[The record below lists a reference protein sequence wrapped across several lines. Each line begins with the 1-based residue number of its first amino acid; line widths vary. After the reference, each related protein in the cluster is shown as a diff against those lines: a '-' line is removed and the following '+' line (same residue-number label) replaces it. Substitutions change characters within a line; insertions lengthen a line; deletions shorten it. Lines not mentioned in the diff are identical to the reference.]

1 MITTFAT
8 EVSGEPGL
16 KQGHQPP
23 RTSDRRSVEKENM
36 TPPGKR
42 RPRYGLPS
50 LIGTALAAA
59 LAAFSASPSSA
70 SAEVFTDDFETG
82 APVGWT
88 AQSGDISVAP
98 ATAPG
103 TGAYSLSTPRNRKV
117 NLLRREFQPSPSLEV
132 SVCAIRH
139 SSGEQPFLR
148 LRRNGIV
155 LLDDGSGRVHLSAPG
170 ERRRM
175 GSIYT
180 KLGRLYC
187 FRLTAD
193 AGTDVARVYLNGNLL
208 GELRVPI
215 EPEHTVELGDL
226 WTNAS
231 GPWIFDRVRIETDDP
246 LLASVPGADLPSPG
260 LLTEPAPEPESEP
273 EPAPDPPPAPE
284 PEPTPGPESDTAEKP
299 DPSSPI
305 WLGDF
310 ESGDLSQ
317 WARADLADPDR
328 ARVVAEPRREGSYA
342 ARFEV
347 RRGDVS
353 SDGNRAEVYTDGDQ
367 VFREGE
373 EWWFRWSTRF
383 ADDFPAPDDW
393 ALFAQWKQSGTGSPP
408 LAMAVRDEAVFL
420 QSGPNDGHAAWFRGP
435 PLPLERGSWHDWLVR
450 VKFSVSRNTGFVEMW
465 HNGEPYLER
474 RPMRTL
480 YTGRSYLKLGLY
492 RSPAIEDTGVLW
504 HDGMRIGRTRESVAP

>member
-1 MITTFAT
+1 
-8 EVSGEPGL
+8 
-16 KQGHQPP
+16 
-23 RTSDRRSVEKENM
+23 M
-36 TPPGKR
+36 TPSGKR
-42 RPRYGLPS
+42 RRRYGRPRLS
-50 LIGTALAAA
+50 GIALAAA
-59 LAAFSASPSSA
+59 LAAISVGPPAA
-70 SAEVFTDDFETG
+70 SAEVFTDDFESG
-82 APVGWT
+82 APAGWT
-88 AQSGDISVAP
+88 AQSGDIAVVP
-98 ATAPG
+98 ATAPR
-103 TGAYSLSTPRNRKV
+103 TGAYSLSTPRSRKV
-117 NLLRREFQPSPSLEV
+117 NLLRREFQPSPSIEV
-132 SVCAIRH
+132 SVCAVRH

-148 LRRNGIV
+148 LQRNGIV
-155 LLDDGSGRVHLSAPG
+155 LLDDGSGRVHLSAAG

-175 GSIYT
+175 GSIIT

-193 AGTDVARVYLNGNLL
+193 AGTDVARLYLNGDLL
-208 GELRVPI
+208 GEVRVAV
-215 EPEHTVELGDL
+215 EPEDAVELGDL
-226 WTNAS
+226 RTNAS
-231 GPWIFDRVRIETDDP
+231 GPWIFDGVRIETADP
-246 LLASVPGADLPSPG
+246 LLAPVPGEDLPLPR
-260 LLTEPAPEPESEP
+260 LTE
-273 EPAPDPPPAPE
+273 PDPPPAPD
-284 PEPTPGPESDTAEKP
+284 PEPTPGPETDTAEEP
-299 DPSSPI
+299 DPSSPT

-347 RRGDVS
+347 RRGDTAS
-353 SDGNRAEVYTDGDQ
+353 NGNRAEVYTDGDQ

-373 EWWFRWSTRF
+373 EWWFRWSTMF

-435 PLPLERGSWHDWLVR
+435 PLPLERGSWHDWIVR

-465 HNGEPYLER
+465 HNGEPYLAR